1 MKILNLII
9 LNKIK
14 KMMNKMNLLKMI
26 LKAKILKAIKNSNL
40 SDLKMMKLANLKIVS
55 NKKVEFGSQ
64 ENMVIIELFVC

>member
-1 MKILNLII
+1 MK
-9 LNKIK
+9 
-14 KMMNKMNLLKMI
+14 KMNLLKMI

-40 SDLKMMKLANLKIVS
+40 SDLKMMKLAKLKIVS

>member
-1 MKILNLII
+1 MFNLII

-64 ENMVIIELFVC
+64 ENMVIIELFVF

>member
-1 MKILNLII
+1 MFNLII